1 MRKRIFWL
9 LCVTLWLMLLAPA
22 VFAAEQVRI
31 ALVRGQNAAELNA
44 AQAFSVR
51 GVEGSLRLPAGKY
64 ILRVE
69 NGALLLEGRSEDEQ
83 EGKQEARSW
92 RFASAIELT
101 GEGKTMPCLNQ
112 RVYRG
117 VLRAQLADD
126 GCLLVVNRLPLEDY
140 LASVLPAKTMV
151 VWPDEAIKAQ
161 AVAARSYALYYM
173 RRQQGASYDL
183 TAMDEELRYEGTGE
197 RVEKAN
203 ITRLIRATAGEYLMD
218 AAGQPIL
225 AVTTSSSGG
234 RTEAAADAWG
244 RDLAYLRS
252 VEDYDSDS
260 PDYTWEYRAT
270 PALLE
275 GQLAQRGYVV
285 GKLNSVRLSPLDA
298 PDADRTATGRVR
310 YVVLSGAA
318 GTARLSG
325 RELAELVG
333 LKSTLFDLETG
344 TPPPDKLRVPV
355 EDRYGYEVGSKDI
368 DIKLR
373 EDGKPV
379 WSTLLRSY
387 HMLSGAK
394 EEKLI
399 FRGRGSGSGLGL
411 SAWGA
416 RGMVN
421 ADERLTYRELLAH
434 YYPGTHITR

>member
-1 MRKRIFWL
+1 
-9 LCVTLWLMLLAPA
+9 
-22 VFAAEQVRI
+22 
-31 ALVRGQNAAELNA
+31 
-44 AQAFSVR
+44 
-51 GVEGSLRLPAGKY
+51 
-64 ILRVE
+64 
-69 NGALLLEGRSEDEQ
+69 
-83 EGKQEARSW
+83 
-92 RFASAIELT
+92 
-101 GEGKTMPCLNQ
+101 
-112 RVYRG
+112 
-117 VLRAQLADD
+117 
-126 GCLLVVNRLPLEDY
+126 
-140 LASVLPAKTMV
+140 
-151 VWPDEAIKAQ
+151 
-161 AVAARSYALYYM
+161 
-173 RRQQGASYDL
+173 
-183 TAMDEELRYEGTGE
+183 
-197 RVEKAN
+197 
-203 ITRLIRATAGEYLMD
+203 
-218 AAGQPIL
+218 
-225 AVTTSSSGG
+225 
-234 RTEAAADAWG
+234 
-244 RDLAYLRS
+244 
-252 VEDYDSDS
+252 
-260 PDYTWEYRAT
+260 
-270 PALLE
+270 LE

>member
-1 MRKRIFWL
+1 
-9 LCVTLWLMLLAPA
+9 
-22 VFAAEQVRI
+22 
-31 ALVRGQNAAELNA
+31 
-44 AQAFSVR
+44 
-51 GVEGSLRLPAGKY
+51 LPEKY

-83 EGKQEARSW
+83 EARSW

-101 GEGKTMPCLNQ
+101 GEGKTTPSLNQ

-126 GCLLVVNRLPLEDY
+126 GRLLVVNRLPLEDY

-203 ITRLIRATAGEYLMD
+203 ITRLIRATAGEYLAD

-270 PALLE
+270 PALF
-275 GQLAQRGYVV
+275 GG
-285 GKLNSVRLSPLDA
+285 
-298 PDADRTATGRVR
+298 T
-310 YVVLSGAA
+310 A
-318 GTARLSG
+318 GTARLRCG
-325 RELAELVG
+325 
-333 LKSTLFDLETG
+333 
-344 TPPPDKLRVPV
+344 
-355 EDRYGYEVGSKDI
+355 
-368 DIKLR
+368 
-373 EDGKPV
+373 
-379 WSTLLRSY
+379 
-387 HMLSGAK
+387 
-394 EEKLI
+394 
-399 FRGRGSGSGLGL
+399 
-411 SAWGA
+411 
-416 RGMVN
+416 
-421 ADERLTYRELLAH
+421 
-434 YYPGTHITR
+434 